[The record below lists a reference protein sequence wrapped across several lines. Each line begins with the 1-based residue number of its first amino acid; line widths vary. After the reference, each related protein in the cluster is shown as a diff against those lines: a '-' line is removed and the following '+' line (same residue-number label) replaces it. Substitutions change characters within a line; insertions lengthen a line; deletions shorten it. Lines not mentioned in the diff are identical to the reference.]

1 MPKRC
6 TRSLACWWTSTRACV
21 SQREKLNKKA
31 FDASKY
37 IDSPDVIAAY
47 RSEAFETGDDVFIA
61 QTIGTIARARGMSS
75 VAKVAGVSRAN
86 LYRALNTSGKPEFAT
101 VMKVLDALGM
111 QLVAKPKEGRR
122 S

>member
-1 MPKRC
+1 MVTAKARK
-6 TRSLACWWTSTRACV
+6 AKA
-21 SQREKLNKKA
+21 KA
-31 FDASKY
+31 FDAAKH
-37 IDSPDVIAAY
+37 IDSPDAVAAY
-47 RSEAFETGDDVFIA
+47 LSEVFETGDDVFIA
-61 QTIGTIARARGMSS
+61 QTIGTIARARGMSN

-111 QLVAKPKEGRR
+111 QLVAKPKDDT